1 MLVSCISF
9 EYTGSHDGKVAIESL
24 PMQSRRR
31 FVLDA
36 VGAAALAAGAAHGAK
51 RRPNIVWFMYDDL
64 GSAELGC
71 FGQKRIKTPHS
82 DRLAREGLRLTS
94 CYAGGSVCAPSRSV
108 LMTGL
113 HLGHTPVRANALT
126 VPLEPGDVTVAELLQ
141 QAGYTTGGFGKW
153 GLGDA
158 NTTGTPKKQGFDEFF
173 GYLHQTQAHNYWPEY
188 LRDGDDKVPLQQ
200 NVGRKMGVYSAD
212 LIAERMYRFLERNR
226 SKPFF
231 LYATP
236 TLPHAEF
243 HPPNEGDY
251 ANEPGWT
258 PFQKKYAAM
267 VSQAD
272 AQLGRILKMLD
283 DDGLASNTIVF
294 CTSDNGGPKQRD
306 PQANAFFE
314 TNGPLRD
321 FKGTLWEGGIRV
333 PMIVRWPGHVVPGS
347 VNSTRSRVSASRSLA
362 TAYRWCRCFE
372 ARRRSARGISIGNRS
387 GSIHANGSGFRVR
400 WNRRRAL
407 RTGKR
412 CDRPAERCGCSIWP
426 AIRAKAKMSQRRI
439 RRLWPVLRVF

>member
-1 MLVSCISF
+1 
-9 EYTGSHDGKVAIESL
+9 
-24 PMQSRRR
+24 
-31 FVLDA
+31 
-36 VGAAALAAGAAHGAK
+36 
-51 RRPNIVWFMYDDL
+51 
-64 GSAELGC
+64 
-71 FGQKRIKTPHS
+71 
-82 DRLAREGLRLTS
+82 
-94 CYAGGSVCAPSRSV
+94 
-108 LMTGL
+108 
-113 HLGHTPVRANALT
+113 
-126 VPLEPGDVTVAELLQ
+126 VTVAELLQ

-347 VNSTRSRVSASRSLA
+347 VNSTPCSFADFLPTAAEIAGIGKPKPCDGVSLVPLLRGKKAIGPRYLYWEQERFNTRERKWVPGTLEQAARFENWKALRSAGGTLRLFDLASDPGESKDVAAANPAVVAR
-362 TAYRWCRCFE
+362 FE
-372 ARRRSARGISIGNRS
+372 GFLRSARVAPRPHDNGNPEWIGRKDMPPMP
-387 GSIHANGSGFRVR
+387 GE
-400 WNRRRAL
+400 
-407 RTGKR
+407 TMEEPK
-412 CDRPAERCGCSIWP
+412 
-426 AIRAKAKMSQRRI
+426 
-439 RRLWPVLRVF
+439 